1 MTRPTWIAPMADPRN
16 EEILNAAFDLFV
28 EKGMASVTMLD
39 VARKATVSKETLYA
53 RFDSKEGLYYALLA
67 WAARRANFEVQEY
80 CGTDFSRPVEN
91 LRSYAHAILTIMF
104 RPESLAVYRITAAE
118 AAGRNPEIGRALN
131 VFNVVGTAEFRSQL
145 ATALVASGEVEI
157 DNPEEFFDCFAGL
170 LRGNRH
176 HNTVMGAAPI
186 PSAAEIADR
195 SERVVS
201 RLLAAFAPRT
211 AARFS
216 LPSASRFACRDS
228 GRS

>member
-1 MTRPTWIAPMADPRN
+1 MPRPNWIAPMADPRN

-28 EKGMASVTMLD
+28 EKGMTAVTMLE
-39 VARKATVSKETLYA
+39 VARKASVSKETLYA

-80 CGTDFSRPVEN
+80 CEADLSRPVEN
-91 LRSYAHAILTIMF
+91 LRSYARAILTIMF
-104 RPESLAVYRITAAE
+104 RPEALAVYRITAAE

-131 VFNVVGTAEFRSQL
+131 VFNVVGTDEFRSRL
-145 ATALVASGEVEI
+145 AAALAASGEIEI
-157 DNPEEFFDCFAGL
+157 DDLEEFYDCFAGL

-186 PSAAEIADR
+186 PNASEIADR
-195 SERVVS
+195 SERVVR
-201 RLLAAFAPRT
+201 RLLAAFAPRKT
-211 AARFS
+211 AS
-216 LPSASRFACRDS
+216 LNLPSASESVFRGS